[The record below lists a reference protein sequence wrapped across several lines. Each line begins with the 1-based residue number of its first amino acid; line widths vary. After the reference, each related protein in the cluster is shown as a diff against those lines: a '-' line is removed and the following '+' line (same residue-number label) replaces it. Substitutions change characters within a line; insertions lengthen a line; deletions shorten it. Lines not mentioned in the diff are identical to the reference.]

1 MSDMLNVCMG
11 ELIKLKQKV
20 QVKRSLVPREVS
32 RQQESKNSSFHDLKS
47 SVEAKKDVNSLSES
61 TIFLIMDR
69 FAPS

>member
-11 ELIKLKQKV
+11 EMIKLKQKV
-20 QVKRSLVPREVS
+20 QVHRTQVSSEVS
-32 RQQESKNSSFHDLKS
+32 RQQESRTAAFCNLKS
-47 SVEAKKDVNSLSES
+47 SVEDKKDVNSLSES